1 MFCMHCGQ
9 VLPPDATFCPNCGQK
24 AELPSKDAYAEDA
37 AVSAQP
43 PPKKQKG
50 SREIPS
56 YMGFAVVMAVLG
68 CLCCTP
74 LTLVPGVVA
83 VVFSSQA
90 SGYAANGNG
99 TMAVKKALMARMFCW
114 IAFGFLAVYLFA
126 FAALIR
132 YSDEISDFLMEKIH
146 QETTEG
152 ENAESTETDH
162 HHIDYSLLWD
172 LID

>member
-9 VLPPDATFCPNCGQK
+9 QLPSDACFCPNCGQK
-24 AELPSKDAYAEDA
+24 TEMPSKNTPAEDA
-37 AVSAQP
+37 AVSAQASP
-43 PPKKQKG
+43 QKEID

-74 LTLVPGVVA
+74 LTLGAGLIA
-83 VVFSSQA
+83 VVFSFQA
-90 SGYAANGNG
+90 SGYAAKGNR
-99 TMAVKKALMARMFCW
+99 TIAVKKALVARVFCW
-114 IAFGFLAVYLFA
+114 IAFSFLAAYAFA

-132 YSDEISDFLMEKIH
+132 YSDEIGDFLMEKIH

-152 ENAESTETDH
+152 ENSESTESDH

-172 LID
+172 IID